1 MPNANGFLVFHS
13 NQLEHLCELLV
24 KSVKQH
30 PLKPLDSEVILVQSN
45 GMKHWLEIQIAKDSA
60 LGICAATIID
70 LPSTLIWRMYRD
82 VLGEE
87 KVPAHMPL
95 DKSNLVWRLLR
106 FLHSTEIKKDI
117 YKPLHAYLNQ
127 QADTQNTQR
136 KAYQLA
142 MQLADVLDGYQ
153 NYRADWLQNWSQGH
167 YRIPL
172 AEGQSVVMPDEH
184 VWQAHLWQW
193 LMQDL
198 APQDQWDASM
208 SSRASV
214 HTAFMQ
220 AIQSFTPNNRPAQVP
235 SRVMVFG
242 ISSLPL
248 QSVEAL
254 AALGRITQVLMFIT
268 NPCQI
273 YWQDVVEDKRLI
285 HHWIQSQGKQSTPKA
300 ISTQNLHSDT
310 HPLLAAW
317 GQQARDYLHLIDCF
331 EVDGQQAR
339 QELFVDPWDPADSS
353 TNHQLQMLQSDIL
366 NLRSNQQIV
375 ALNRTRNTDDK
386 SITWVSCY
394 SAQREVEVLHDQI
407 LQWLNLDPHLS
418 PRQIMVMVPDIQTFA
433 PHIQA
438 AWGRFDTSDPRYI
451 PFHIADPT
459 TSDHPMVQAL
469 ELLLQLPSLRFTP
482 EDWLSL
488 LDVGAIREKFELSIR
503 DVESLHEWIRASAI
517 RWGLTPQHRK
527 SMGLPDITDADHNTW
542 EFGLRRM
549 LLGYATGAVNT
560 QEAWNQTWNN
570 TVPTPDI
577 GGINAWR
584 IGQLIFLLDAITQ
597 TRQSL
602 MHAQTP
608 QQWLLTLQELMQTFF
623 SNKKD
628 EYIWV
633 SQKLSSALEKWIQ
646 QCEWAQFNEPMLIT
660 VVRDHW
666 LGSIELPAMH
676 QRFLGDGVQFATLM
690 PMRSIPFQR
699 VCLLGM
705 NDGAYPRP
713 STTRDFD
720 LLTHAPWCRP
730 ADRSRRED
738 DRYLFLEA
746 LLSARE
752 RLYISWQSRHPS
764 DHEELPPSV
773 LISQLMDYLNQIW
786 PNSAVATE
794 YPLQAFSNQYITPH
808 SHFQTFSHEWITAR
822 NTSSN
827 VANIEAYVPITA
839 PHALQVHHLRQL
851 LRQPLDVY
859 YLHHLQIQMEQPQEL
874 DDTDEPFL
882 LNGLQKYQLI
892 TLLMQAHSNDTEALQ
907 HAGVLPLSGFGQVM
921 EQQLKDEVIQLKTN
935 AQTWLDAIP
944 YQSIDAPIIH
954 IQWDDDKS
962 VTGVLQSGQWFDRG
976 NQHLLHLDYSPTSIF
991 KGELDKQGTTKA
1003 CRIKAHQLVGLWV
1016 EHLSAC
1022 ASGLN
1027 TKSVLVGPDGC
1038 VSFPV
1043 IFKEDALQ
1051 HIQLLHQHYQQ
1062 AWDQP
1067 LPLACKAASEWMSF
1081 MSNPHIEDNK
1091 RSDYANQHARSAF
1104 NDLLR
1109 KGRRLFG
1116 ERNSTPVL
1124 RRYFD
1129 NFEQLLEQL
1138 PQFAPLLYQA
1148 LFDHVVM
1155 HPLNSDATI
1164 EEEA

>member
-1 MPNANGFLVFHS
+1 MPIANGFLVFHS
-13 NQLEHLCELLV
+13 NQLEHLSELLIE
-24 KSVKQH
+24 SVKQH

-60 LGICAATIID
+60 LGICAATTID
-70 LPSTLIWRMYRD
+70 LPSTLIWRMYRA

-106 FLHSTEIKKDI
+106 FLHSQEIKKDT
-117 YKPLHAYLNQ
+117 YSPLHAYLNPQ
-127 QADTQNTQR
+127 PDTQNTQY

-153 NYRADWLQNWSQGH
+153 NYRADWLQNWSNGS

-172 AEGQSVVMPDEH
+172 ADGQSVAMPDEH
-184 VWQAHLWQW
+184 LWQTHLWQW

-198 APQDQWDASM
+198 ATQDQWGASM

-220 AIQSFTPNNRPAQVP
+220 AIQSFTPTNRPSQVP

-254 AALGRITQVLMFIT
+254 AALGQITQVLMFVT
-268 NPCQI
+268 NPCQV
-273 YWQDVVEDKRLI
+273 YWQDVVEDKRLM
-285 HHWIQSQGKQSTPKA
+285 HHWIQSQAKQSIPKA
-300 ISTQNLHSDT
+300 ISTNDLHIDT

-331 EVDGQQAR
+331 EVAGQQAR
-339 QELFVDPWDPADSS
+339 QELFADPWDPSDSA
-353 TNHQLQMLQSDIL
+353 THHQLQMLQSDIL
-366 NLRSNQQIV
+366 NLRSNQHF
-375 ALNRTRNTDDK
+375 ATLNRQRNDDDK

-407 LQWLNLDPHLS
+407 LQWLNLDPNLS
-418 PRQIMVMVPDIQTFA
+418 LRQIMVMVPDIQSFA

-459 TSDHPMVQAL
+459 PSDHPMVQAL
-469 ELLLQLPSLRFTP
+469 ELLLQLPTLRFTP
-482 EDWLSL
+482 NDWLSL
-488 LDVGAIREKFELSIR
+488 LDVDAIREKLELSVH
-503 DVESLHEWIRASAI
+503 DVESLHEWIRSSAI
-517 RWGLTPQHRK
+517 RWGINPLHRQ
-527 SMGLPDITDADHNTW
+527 SMGLPDINDGDHNTW
-542 EFGLRRM
+542 EFGVRRM
-549 LLGYATGAVNT
+549 LLGYATGAANN
-560 QEAWNQTWNN
+560 QEAWSQTWHN

-584 IGQLIFLLDAITQ
+584 IGQLIVLLDAITQ

-608 QQWLLTLQELMQTFF
+608 KQWLVTLQALMQKFF
-623 SNKKD
+623 LNKKD
-628 EYIWV
+628 EYVWV
-633 SQKLSSALEKWIQ
+633 SQKLSNALEKWVQ
-646 QCEWAQFNEPMLIT
+646 QCEWGQFNEAMHIS

-666 LGSIELPAMH
+666 LNSIELPAMH

-705 NDGAYPRP
+705 NYGAYPRP
-713 STTRDFD
+713 STPRDFD
-720 LLTHAPWCRP
+720 LLTHAPWRRL

-764 DHEELPPSV
+764 DHEKLPPSV

-786 PNSAVATE
+786 PHSAVATE

-808 SHFQTFSHEWITAR
+808 SRFQTFSHEWITAR
-822 NTSSN
+822 ATQEN
-827 VANIEAYVPITA
+827 VDTRDEHLSVAA
-839 PHALQVHHLRQL
+839 PQALQVHHLRQL
-851 LRQPLDVY
+851 LRQPLDIY
-859 YLHHLQIQMEQPQEL
+859 YQHHLQIRMEQPQEL
-874 DDTDEPFL
+874 DDSDEPFL

-892 TLLMQAHSNDTEALQ
+892 SLLMHPHSNDSQALQ

-921 EQQLKDEVIQLKTN
+921 EQQLKDEVIQLKSN
-935 AQTWLDAIP
+935 AQSWLEEIP
-944 YQSIDAPIIH
+944 IQNIDAPTTN

-976 NQHLLHLDYSPTSIF
+976 NQHLLHLDYSATSIF
-991 KGELDKQGTTKA
+991 KGDPLKKTTLQA
-1003 CRIKAHQLVGLWV
+1003 CRIKLHQLVGLWV
-1016 EHLSAC
+1016 EHLCAC
-1022 ASGLN
+1022 ASG
-1027 TKSVLVGPDGC
+1027 
-1038 VSFPV
+1038 
-1043 IFKEDALQ
+1043 
-1051 HIQLLHQHYQQ
+1051 
-1062 AWDQP
+1062 
-1067 LPLACKAASEWMSF
+1067 
-1081 MSNPHIEDNK
+1081 
-1091 RSDYANQHARSAF
+1091 
-1104 NDLLR
+1104 
-1109 KGRRLFG
+1109 
-1116 ERNSTPVL
+1116 
-1124 RRYFD
+1124 
-1129 NFEQLLEQL
+1129 
-1138 PQFAPLLYQA
+1138 
-1148 LFDHVVM
+1148 
-1155 HPLNSDATI
+1155 
-1164 EEEA
+1164 